1 MRGKKSV
8 FAVLFVAALMLPAL
22 PAQAHG
28 FHGGFHGGHGT
39 VIVGGGWGWGWGWG
53 GWWGYPYYGYGYP
66 AAYGYGGGYGPP
78 FFARVK
84 TDVDPE
90 EAWLYLDGRLI
101 GTADDFDGFPDYLYL
116 KRGHYKLEFRLDG
129 YETKTVEIDA
139 RPGMTAKIDSKM
151 AKIPGAKHHGTY
163 DSPNIPGGIQR
174 FWGKRGESD
183 YPVNPEQ
190 ESQPN
195 SGYPPNSNYGP
206 PGGDDRYSISP
217 PARDGN
223 GEPAPPPPSD
233 NWRGNSPPR
242 NPSAQ
247 SAPPVRRTDKSHLT
261 FSVTP
266 GDAAVYVDD
275 RFVGT
280 AEEVGS
286 LPSGLLLAP
295 GKHTVTASRPGFRDQ
310 SVEVEI
316 ESGGSQKVEISLRQ

>member
-1 MRGKKSV
+1 MKGNKLV
-8 FAVLFVAALMLPAL
+8 FAVLFAAALLLPAV

-28 FHGGFHGGHGT
+28 FHGGHGHG
-39 VIVGGGWGWGWGWG
+39 VVVVGGGWGWGGWGWG
-53 GWWGYPYYGYGYP
+53 YGYPYYGYPYYGYP
-66 AAYGYGGGYGPP
+66 AAYGYGGPP
-78 FFARVK
+78 VFARVK

-101 GTADDFDGFPDYLYL
+101 GTADDFDGYPDYLYL
-116 KRGHYKLEFRLDG
+116 KRGHYRLEFRLDG

-151 AKIPGAKHHGTY
+151 AKTPGAKHHGTY
-163 DSPNIPGGIQR
+163 ESPNIPGGILR
-174 FWGKRGESD
+174 FWGKRGD
-183 YPVNPEQ
+183 ADVPVNPEQ

-195 SGYPPNSNYGP
+195 SGYPPNSGYERP
-206 PGGDDRYSISP
+206 GDDRYSISP

-233 NWRGNSPPR
+233 DWRGNSPPR
-242 NPSAQ
+242 NTGAP

-286 LPSGLLLAP
+286 LPGGLLLAP

-316 ESGGSQKVEISLRQ
+316 ESGGSQRVEISLRQ